1 MGGIQPPDQ
10 GPGGMLVV
18 GETQRLQQ
26 VTGGGRGKEK
36 DRATLDTDL
45 QHEGVEGTPRTSC
58 VLGKLDRGK

>member
-1 MGGIQPPDQ
+1 
-10 GPGGMLVV
+10 MLVV

-45 QHEGVEGTPRTSC
+45 QCEGVEGTPRTSC